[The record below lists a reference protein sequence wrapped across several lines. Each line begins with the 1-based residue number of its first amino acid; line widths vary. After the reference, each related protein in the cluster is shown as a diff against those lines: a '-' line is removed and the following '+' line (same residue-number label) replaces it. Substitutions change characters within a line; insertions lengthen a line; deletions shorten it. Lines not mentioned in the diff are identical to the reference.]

1 MAEDALK
8 QATCPIC
15 GYTDSATDAE
25 ALASSMEEHMRLT
38 HNQVMAPDAA
48 NMDLKE
54 TGAQVGEGVEVGPGA
69 TQVTPPNLNAGN
81 YGAFTSPKIVD
92 VDVPERDNE

>member
-1 MAEDALK
+1 MADDSLK

-38 HNQVMAPDAA
+38 HNQVVSTGGDALD
-48 NMDLKE
+48 MKD
-54 TGAQVGEGVEVGPGA
+54 TGVQVGNGPAVGPGT
-69 TQVTPPNLNAGN
+69 TQVVPPNTNAGN
-81 YGAFTSPKIVD
+81 YGAFPAPRAVN
-92 VDVPERDNE
+92 VPEPKDE